1 MGKTSSPQTEL
12 LVILDDLAVNAK
24 QSVSDEEQY
33 IELILVA
40 AELIEHAMQ
49 IAREQEGFRSPHQR
63 VLDVTNYRDD
73 LIALRSKY
81 TRQWPEVP
89 TYDLLT
95 KFAENEF
102 EFETL
107 NDSACDLDTAIDQQI
122 QLLSKFLEKDAVK
135 SYQISREKT
144 QRQVILMLVE
154 RVLSVARVMLGLET
168 GAINSET
175 GKISGEA
182 RIVEYATK
190 NAAQYQGGID
200 WLKRIYLEGK
210 PSDRKHC
217 SKIFEN
223 LYTDLRARKQN

>member
-1 MGKTSSPQTEL
+1 MGDASSPQTEL
-12 LVILDDLAVNAK
+12 LVMLDKLTVK
-24 QSVSDEEQY
+24 VKESLSDEEQY
-33 IELILVA
+33 TALILGA

-63 VLDVTNYRDD
+63 VLDVINYRDD

-89 TYDLLT
+89 SHDLLT
-95 KFAENEF
+95 KFAENEL
-102 EFETL
+102 EVESL
-107 NDSACDLDTAIDQQI
+107 NDSARDLDTVIDRQI
-122 QLLSKFLEKDAVK
+122 QLLSKFLEKDTVT

-144 QRQVILMLVE
+144 QRQAILMLVE
-154 RVLSVARVMLGLET
+154 RVLSVARIILGIET

-182 RIVEYATK
+182 RVVEYAIK
-190 NAAQYQGGID
+190 HAIHYQGGID

-210 PSDRKHC
+210 PSDRKDC
-217 SKIFEN
+217 SKILED
-223 LYTDLRARKQN
+223 LYTDLRARKQK